1 MYLFAFKLLYQNKV
15 TKACASENAVS
26 NISDHI
32 PFTRL
37 VDMVEGRLT
46 HAEQEELRSHL
57 AACPR
62 CAADVAWL
70 ERVIGLMR
78 ADTAESP
85 PAHVVAAAKRLFRP
99 LAQPAAPATRQQIF
113 AALQFDSARTP
124 IALGRRAGAQAE
136 RQLLFAAASYLL
148 DLRITPQDDLW
159 VISGQLLGAED
170 GRQVELDGPAGIT
183 RAALNELSE
192 FVLPP
197 APPGAYTLR
206 LQLADL
212 DITIAGLEVRA

>member
-1 MYLFAFKLLYQNKV
+1 
-15 TKACASENAVS
+15 
-26 NISDHI
+26 
-32 PFTRL
+32 
-37 VDMVEGRLT
+37 MVEGRLPP
-46 HAEQEELRSHL
+46 AEQAEARLHL

-62 CAADVAWL
+62 CAADVIWL

-78 ADTAESP
+78 ADTAEEP

-99 LAQPAAPATRQQIF
+99 PAQLAAPATRRQF
-113 AALQFDSARTP
+113 VATLQFDSARTP
-124 IALGRRAGAQAE
+124 IALGRRAGAQTE

-148 DLRITPQDDLW
+148 DLRLTPQDALW

-170 GRQVELDGPAGIT
+170 GRQVELHGPSGTA
-183 RAALNELSE
+183 RAALNGLSE

-197 APPGAYTLR
+197 SPPGAYTLR
-206 LQLADL
+206 LQLTDL